1 MFTILRQAFR
11 RTAQNW
17 QIVLFIF
24 LVNFTLGLIV
34 AFPSFNIIKA
44 ESEQSLAFE
53 KLIKDFDFTVFY
65 DFMHKNGKS
74 MVSIIP
80 VIFALSG
87 FYIVLN
93 IFFSGGILSQFTI
106 RDNFKLSEFLKNSF
120 HYFFKFFLL
129 FLIQFVFVIISLMAA
144 FVVFAFFG
152 VIADGKTEP
161 TFVAWMI
168 FPSTFT
174 FFFITFLLNV
184 GDYSRILL
192 HRDEF
197 LNPWKAFWKATEYIF
212 RNFKTM
218 QVHWAIVVVGFVL
231 ILAYLMLE
239 STIGMTSDFRICLMF
254 FIQQFFI
261 FCRVFIRTWNL
272 SNAFDFVSLR
282 PIPLTPK
289 PFIIETIF
297 KEEVS
302 QETPTNE
309 EHASETKLSE

>member
-17 QIVLFIF
+17 QIVLVIF

-34 AFPSFNIIKA
+34 AFPSFSIIKA

-74 MVSIIP
+74 LVSIMP
-80 VIFALSG
+80 VSLLLAGLYTI
-87 FYIVLN
+87 LN

-106 RDNFKLSEFLKNSF
+106 RDTFKLSEFLKNSW
-120 HYFFKFFLL
+120 HYFLRFFVLFIVQII
-129 FLIQFVFVIISLMAA
+129 FLIIALLATFIVFGI
-144 FVVFAFFG
+144 FG
-152 VIADGKTEP
+152 VIAEGKTEP

-168 FPSTFT
+168 FPSAFT
-174 FFFITFLLNV
+174 FFIITFLLNV
-184 GDYSRILL
+184 GDYARVLL
-192 HRDEF
+192 HRDDL

-218 QVHWAIVVVGFVL
+218 QVYWAIVLVGFAVILVYL
-231 ILAYLMLE
+231 ILE
-239 STIGMTSDFRICLMF
+239 STIGMTSGFKIWLMF
-254 FIQQFFI
+254 IIQQFFI

-289 PFIIETIF
+289 PIIIELII

-302 QETPTNE
+302 QETQTNK
-309 EHASETKLSE
+309 EHNSETKLSE

>member
-17 QIVLFIF
+17 QIVLVIF

-34 AFPSFNIIKA
+34 AFPSFSIIKA

-74 MVSIIP
+74 LVSIMP
-80 VIFALSG
+80 VSLLLAGLYTI
-87 FYIVLN
+87 LN

-106 RDNFKLSEFLKNSF
+106 RDTFKLSEFLKNSW
-120 HYFFKFFLL
+120 HYFLRFFVLFIVQII
-129 FLIQFVFVIISLMAA
+129 FLIIALLATFIVFGI
-144 FVVFAFFG
+144 FG
-152 VIADGKTEP
+152 VIAEGKTEP

-168 FPSTFT
+168 FPSAFT
-174 FFFITFLLNV
+174 FFIITFLLNV
-184 GDYSRILL
+184 GDYARVLL
-192 HRDEF
+192 HRDDL

-218 QVHWAIVVVGFVL
+218 QVYWAIVLVGFAVILVYL
-231 ILAYLMLE
+231 ILE
-239 STIGMTSDFRICLMF
+239 STIGMTSGFKIWLMF
-254 FIQQFFI
+254 IIQQFFI

-289 PFIIETIF
+289 PIIIELII

-302 QETPTNE
+302 QETQTNK
-309 EHASETKLSE
+309 EHDSETKLSE

>member
-17 QIVLFIF
+17 QIVLVIF
-24 LVNFTLGLIV
+24 LVNFTLGLII
-34 AFPSFNIIKA
+34 AFPSFSIIKA

-74 MVSIIP
+74 LISMIP
-80 VIFALSG
+80 ISLVLSG
-87 FYIVLN
+87 FYIALN
-93 IFFSGGILSQFTI
+93 IFFSGGILSQFTL
-106 RDNFKLSEFLKNSF
+106 RDTFKLTEFLKNSG
-120 HYFFKFFLL
+120 HYFLRFFLL
-129 FLIQFVFVIISLMAA
+129 FLLQVVLLVLAILLVFIIYGI
-144 FVVFAFFG
+144 FG

-168 FPSTFT
+168 FPSAFA
-174 FFFITFLLNV
+174 FFIITFLLNV
-184 GDYSRILL
+184 GDYARVLL
-192 HRDEF
+192 HRDEL
-197 LNPWKAFWKATEYIF
+197 LNPWKAFEKAADYVF

-218 QVHWAIVVVGFVL
+218 QIYWAVVVFSFAV
-231 ILAYLMLE
+231 ILVYLLLE
-239 STIGMTSDFRICLMF
+239 SNIGMTSGLKIWMMF
-254 FIQQFFI
+254 IIQQFFI

-289 PFIIETIF
+289 PIILEPEIIE
-297 KEEVS
+297 EAS
-302 QETPTNE
+302 QETQTDE
-309 EHASETKLSE
+309 EQDSETKLSE

>member
-17 QIVLFIF
+17 QIVLVIF

-34 AFPSFNIIKA
+34 AYPSFSIIKA

-74 MVSIIP
+74 LVSIMP
-80 VIFALSG
+80 VSLLLAGLYTI
-87 FYIVLN
+87 LN

-106 RDNFKLSEFLKNSF
+106 RDTFKLSEFLKNSW
-120 HYFFKFFLL
+120 HYFLRFFVLFIVQII
-129 FLIQFVFVIISLMAA
+129 FLIIALLATFIVFGI
-144 FVVFAFFG
+144 FG

-168 FPSTFT
+168 FPSAFT
-174 FFFITFLLNV
+174 FFIITFLLNV
-184 GDYSRILL
+184 GDYARVLL
-192 HRDEF
+192 HRDDL

-218 QVHWAIVVVGFVL
+218 QVYWAIVLVGFAVILVYL
-231 ILAYLMLE
+231 ILE
-239 STIGMTSDFRICLMF
+239 STIGMTSGFKIWLMF
-254 FIQQFFI
+254 IIQQFFI

-289 PFIIETIF
+289 PIIIELII

-302 QETPTNE
+302 QETQTNK
-309 EHASETKLSE
+309 EHNSETKLSE

>member
-17 QIVLFIF
+17 QIVLVIF

-34 AFPSFNIIKA
+34 AFPSFSIIKA

-74 MVSIIP
+74 LVSIMP
-80 VIFALSG
+80 VSLLLAGLYTI
-87 FYIVLN
+87 LN

-106 RDNFKLSEFLKNSF
+106 RDTFKLSEFLKNSW
-120 HYFFKFFLL
+120 HYFLRFFVLFIVQII
-129 FLIQFVFVIISLMAA
+129 FLIIALLATFIVFGI
-144 FVVFAFFG
+144 FG

-168 FPSTFT
+168 FPSAFT
-174 FFFITFLLNV
+174 FFIITFLLNV
-184 GDYSRILL
+184 GDYARVLL
-192 HRDEF
+192 HRDDL

-218 QVHWAIVVVGFVL
+218 QVYWAIVLVGFAVILVYL
-231 ILAYLMLE
+231 ILE
-239 STIGMTSDFRICLMF
+239 STIGMTSGFKIWLMF
-254 FIQQFFI
+254 IIQQFFI

-289 PFIIETIF
+289 PIIIELII

-302 QETPTNE
+302 QETQTNK
-309 EHASETKLSE
+309 EHNSETKLSE

>member
-17 QIVLFIF
+17 QIVLVIF
-24 LVNFTLGLIV
+24 LVNFTLGLIIS
-34 AFPSFNIIKA
+34 FPSFSIIKA

-74 MVSIIP
+74 LVSLIP
-80 VIFALSG
+80 ISLLLAGL
-87 FYIVLN
+87 YTLLN

-106 RDNFKLSEFLKNSF
+106 RNTFKLSDFLKNSW
-120 HYFFKFFLL
+120 HYFLRFFLL
-129 FLIQFVFVIISLMAA
+129 FLLQ
-144 FVVFAFFG
+144 VVFLVLAILLVFIAYGLFG
-152 VIADGKTEP
+152 MIADGKTEP

-168 FPSTFT
+168 FPSAFA
-174 FFFITFLLNV
+174 FFIITFLLNV
-184 GDYSRILL
+184 GDYARVLL
-192 HRDEF
+192 HRDEL

-218 QVHWAIVVVGFVL
+218 QVYWAIVVVGFLVVL
-231 ILAYLMLE
+231 VYLIFE
-239 STIGMTSDFRICLMF
+239 SAIGMTSGFKIWLMF
-254 FIQQFFI
+254 VIQQFFI
-261 FCRVFIRTWNL
+261 FCRIFIRTWNL

-289 PFIIETIF
+289 PIIIEPEII
-297 KEEVS
+297 EEAS
-302 QETPTNE
+302 QEIQADDE
-309 EHASETKLSE
+309 QGSETKLSD

>member
-17 QIVLFIF
+17 QIVLVIF

-34 AFPSFNIIKA
+34 AFPSFSIIKA

-74 MVSIIP
+74 LISLIP
-80 VIFALSG
+80 VG
-87 FYIVLN
+87 FLLAGIYTLLN

-106 RDNFKLSEFLKNSF
+106 RDTFKLSEFLKNSW
-120 HYFFKFFLL
+120 HYFLRFFLL
-129 FLIQFVFVIISLMAA
+129 FLLQ
-144 FVVFAFFG
+144 VVFLIVALIAVFIVFGIFG
-152 VIADGKTEP
+152 VISDGKTEP

-168 FPSTFT
+168 FPCAFA
-174 FFFITFLLNV
+174 FYYITYLLNV
-184 GDYSRILL
+184 GDYAKVLL
-192 HRDEF
+192 HRDDL
-197 LNPWKAFWKATEYIF
+197 LNPWKAFEKAADYVF

-218 QVHWAIVVVGFVL
+218 QVYWAIVVVGFLVVL
-231 ILAYLMLE
+231 IYLFLE
-239 STIGMTSDFRICLMF
+239 SAIGMTSGFKIWLMF
-254 FIQQFFI
+254 VIQQFFI

-289 PFIIETIF
+289 PIIIEPQII
-297 KEEVS
+297 EESS
-302 QETPTNE
+302 QESQADE
-309 EHASETKLSE
+309 EQDSETKLSE

>member
-17 QIVLFIF
+17 QIVLVIF

-34 AFPSFNIIKA
+34 AFPSFSIIKA

-74 MVSIIP
+74 LVSIMP
-80 VIFALSG
+80 VSLLLAGL
-87 FYIVLN
+87 YTLLN

-106 RDNFKLSEFLKNSF
+106 RDTFKLSEFLKNSW
-120 HYFFKFFLL
+120 HYFLRFFVLFIVQII
-129 FLIQFVFVIISLMAA
+129 FLIIALLATFIVFGI
-144 FVVFAFFG
+144 FG

-168 FPSTFT
+168 FPSAFT
-174 FFFITFLLNV
+174 FFIITFLLNV
-184 GDYSRILL
+184 GDYARVLL
-192 HRDEF
+192 HRDDL
-197 LNPWKAFWKATEYIF
+197 LNPWKAFWKATGYIF

-218 QVHWAIVVVGFVL
+218 QVYWAIVLVGFAVILVYL
-231 ILAYLMLE
+231 ILE
-239 STIGMTSDFRICLMF
+239 STIGMTSGFKIWLMF
-254 FIQQFFI
+254 IIQQFFI

-289 PFIIETIF
+289 PIIIELII

-302 QETPTNE
+302 QETQTNK
-309 EHASETKLSE
+309 EHNSETKLSE

>member
-11 RTAQNW
+11 RTTQNW
-17 QIVLFIF
+17 QIVLVIF

-34 AFPSFNIIKA
+34 AFPSFSIIKA

-74 MVSIIP
+74 LVSIMP
-80 VIFALSG
+80 VSLLLAGLYTI
-87 FYIVLN
+87 LN

-106 RDNFKLSEFLKNSF
+106 RDTFKLSEFLKNSW
-120 HYFFKFFLL
+120 HYFLRFFML
-129 FLIQFVFVIISLMAA
+129 FLIQLIFLIIALLAT
-144 FVVFAFFG
+144 FVVFGIFG

-168 FPSTFT
+168 FPSAFT
-174 FFFITFLLNV
+174 FFIITFLLNV
-184 GDYSRILL
+184 GDYARVLL
-192 HRDEF
+192 HRDDL

-218 QVHWAIVVVGFVL
+218 QVYWAIVLVGFAVILVYL
-231 ILAYLMLE
+231 ILE
-239 STIGMTSDFRICLMF
+239 STIGMTSGFKIWLMF
-254 FIQQFFI
+254 IIQQFFI

-289 PFIIETIF
+289 PIIIELII

-302 QETPTNE
+302 QETQTNK
-309 EHASETKLSE
+309 EHNSETKLSE

>member
-17 QIVLFIF
+17 QIVLVIF

-34 AFPSFNIIKA
+34 AFPSFSIIKA

-74 MVSIIP
+74 LVSIMP
-80 VIFALSG
+80 VSLLLAGLYTI
-87 FYIVLN
+87 LN

-106 RDNFKLSEFLKNSF
+106 RDTFKLSEFLKNSW
-120 HYFFKFFLL
+120 HYFLRFFVLFIVQII
-129 FLIQFVFVIISLMAA
+129 FLIIALLATFIVFGI
-144 FVVFAFFG
+144 FG
-152 VIADGKTEP
+152 VIAEGKTEP

-168 FPSTFT
+168 FPSAFT
-174 FFFITFLLNV
+174 FFIITFLLNV
-184 GDYSRILL
+184 GDYARVLL
-192 HRDEF
+192 HRDDL
-197 LNPWKAFWKATEYIF
+197 LNPWKAFWKATGYIF

-218 QVHWAIVVVGFVL
+218 QVYWAIVLVGFAVILVYL
-231 ILAYLMLE
+231 ILE
-239 STIGMTSDFRICLMF
+239 STIGMTSGFKIWLMF
-254 FIQQFFI
+254 IIQQFFI

-289 PFIIETIF
+289 PIIIELII

-302 QETPTNE
+302 QETQTNK
-309 EHASETKLSE
+309 EHNSETKLSE

>member
-17 QIVLFIF
+17 QIVLVIF

-34 AFPSFNIIKA
+34 AFPSFSIIKA

-74 MVSIIP
+74 LVSLIP
-80 VIFALSG
+80 VG
-87 FYIVLN
+87 FLLAGIYTLLN

-106 RDNFKLSEFLKNSF
+106 RDTFKLSEFLKNSW
-120 HYFFKFFLL
+120 HYFRKFFLL
-129 FLIQFVFVIISLMAA
+129 SLIQFISLILGYIAILTMFGI
-144 FVVFAFFG
+144 FVA
-152 VIADGKTEP
+152 ISDGKTEP

-168 FPSTFT
+168 FPCAFT
-174 FFFITFLLNV
+174 FFIITFLLNV
-184 GDYSRILL
+184 GDYAKVLL
-192 HRDEF
+192 HRDDL
-197 LNPWKAFWKATEYIF
+197 LNPWKAFEKAADYVF

-218 QVHWAIVVVGFVL
+218 QVYWAIVLVGFAIMLV
-231 ILAYLMLE
+231 YLMLE
-239 STIGMTSDFRICLMF
+239 STIGMTSGFKIWLMF
-254 FIQQFFI
+254 VIQQFFI
-261 FCRVFIRTWNL
+261 FCRIFIRTWNL

-289 PFIIETIF
+289 PIIIEPQII
-297 KEEVS
+297 EESS
-302 QETPTNE
+302 QEAQIDE
-309 EHASETKLSE
+309 EQGSENKLSE

>member
-17 QIVLFIF
+17 QIVLVIF

-34 AFPSFNIIKA
+34 AFPSFSIIKA

-74 MVSIIP
+74 LISLIP
-80 VIFALSG
+80 IG
-87 FYIVLN
+87 FLLAGLYTILN

-106 RDNFKLSEFLKNSF
+106 RDTFKLSEFLKNSW
-120 HYFFKFFLL
+120 HYFLRFFVLFIVQII
-129 FLIQFVFVIISLMAA
+129 FLIIALLATFIVFGI
-144 FVVFAFFG
+144 FG
-152 VIADGKTEP
+152 VIAEGKTEP

-168 FPSTFT
+168 FPSAFT
-174 FFFITFLLNV
+174 FFIITFLLNV
-184 GDYSRILL
+184 GDYARVLL
-192 HRDEF
+192 HRDDL
-197 LNPWKAFWKATEYIF
+197 LNPWKAFWKATGYIF

-218 QVHWAIVVVGFVL
+218 QVYWAIVLVGFAVILVYL
-231 ILAYLMLE
+231 ILE
-239 STIGMTSDFRICLMF
+239 STIGMTSGFKIWLMF
-254 FIQQFFI
+254 IIQQFFI

-289 PFIIETIF
+289 PIIIELII

-302 QETPTNE
+302 QETQTNK
-309 EHASETKLSE
+309 EHNSETKLSE

>member
-17 QIVLFIF
+17 QIVLIIF
-24 LVNFTLGLIV
+24 LVNFTLGLII
-34 AFPSFNIIKA
+34 AFPSFSIMKA

-74 MVSIIP
+74 LISMIP
-80 VIFALSG
+80 VSLVLSG
-87 FYIVLN
+87 FYIAVN

-106 RDNFKLSEFLKNSF
+106 RDTFKLSDFLKNSG
-120 HYFFKFFLL
+120 HYFLRFFLL
-129 FLIQFVFVIISLMAA
+129 FLLQVVFLIIALIAI
-144 FVVFAFFG
+144 FVVFGIFG

-168 FPSTFT
+168 FPSAFA
-174 FFFITFLLNV
+174 FFIITFLLNV
-184 GDYSRILL
+184 GDYARVLL
-192 HRDEF
+192 HRDDL

-212 RNFKTM
+212 QNFKTM
-218 QVHWAIVVVGFVL
+218 QVYWAIVVVGFLVVL
-231 ILAYLMLE
+231 VYLMLE
-239 STIGMTSDFRICLMF
+239 SAIGMTSGFKIWLMF
-254 FIQQFFI
+254 IIQQFFI

-289 PFIIETIF
+289 PIEIIE
-297 KEEVS
+297 ESS
-302 QETPTNE
+302 QEAQTDE
-309 EHASETKLSE
+309 EQDSETKLSE

>member
-17 QIVLFIF
+17 QIVLVIF
-24 LVNFTLGLIV
+24 LVNFTLGFII
-34 AFPSFNIIKA
+34 AFPSFSIIKA

-74 MVSIIP
+74 LISMIP
-80 VIFALSG
+80 VSLVLSG
-87 FYIVLN
+87 FYIALN
-93 IFFSGGILSQFTI
+93 IFFSGGILSQFTL
-106 RDNFKLSEFLKNSF
+106 RETFKLSEFLKNSG
-120 HYFFKFFLL
+120 HYFLRFFLL
-129 FLIQFVFVIISLMAA
+129 FLLQVVFLIVALIAI
-144 FVVFAFFG
+144 FVVFGIFG

-168 FPSTFT
+168 FPSAFA
-174 FFFITFLLNV
+174 FFIITFLLNV
-184 GDYSRILL
+184 GDYAKVLL
-192 HRDEF
+192 HRDDL

-218 QVHWAIVVVGFVL
+218 QIYWAIVVVGFLVVL
-231 ILAYLMLE
+231 IYLFLE
-239 STIGMTSDFRICLMF
+239 SAIGMTSGFKIWLMF
-254 FIQQFFI
+254 IIQQFFI

-289 PFIIETIF
+289 PIIVEPEIIE
-297 KEEVS
+297 EAS
-302 QETPTNE
+302 QESQTDE
-309 EHASETKLSE
+309 EQDSETKLSE